1 MAYYS
6 KKCGCSIRS
15 PCSAWRFSS
24 DTTAV
29 PILESETKMLPMVV
43 LSNGASCTFVSSKLD
58 FSHLRTKGVR
68 YAGHRNPPKEAIDA
82 YPTGHDDTGFD
93 PVRATVL
100 QARLAACPGAFGGR
114 DPCPRKEDRKLCLAR
129 NGVG

>member
-1 MAYYS
+1 MSSNREAMPTKTIS
-6 KKCGCSIRS
+6 ARKSRKNLRISSRRSSIEHQCRVLRGAAHL
-15 PCSAWRFSS
+15 PYGSS
-24 DTTAV
+24 Y
-29 PILESETKMLPMVV
+29 
-43 LSNGASCTFVSSKLD
+43 LD

-68 YAGHRNPPKEAIDA
+68 YARHRNPPKEAIDA

>member
-1 MAYYS
+1 MMARVWILS
-6 KKCGCSIRS
+6 EVFLRLCRS
-15 PCSAWRFSS
+15 SFRMIP
-24 DTTAV
+24 
-29 PILESETKMLPMVV
+29 L
-43 LSNGASCTFVSSKLD
+43 LD

>member
-1 MAYYS
+1 MNCVLDPSAKCKLRIAMHSAYE
-6 KKCGCSIRS
+6 RS
-15 PCSAWRFSS
+15 NPSEDSPRWI
-24 DTTAV
+24 V
-29 PILESETKMLPMVV
+29 P
-43 LSNGASCTFVSSKLD
+43 KLD

-68 YAGHRNPPKEAIDA
+68 YAGHRSPPKEAIDA
-82 YPTGHDDTGFD
+82 YPTGRDDTGFD
-93 PVRATVL
+93 PLSVTVL